1 MSAVTP
7 VLLQTIKQLQ
17 ALPSLSQFALAGGTN
32 LAFLF
37 NHRHS
42 QDIDLFCPEIVGIKH
57 FETIETEVKNVFGK
71 TNITG
76 LEYPFD
82 KESDQHTYLRF
93 WVIQPCGEIIKV
105 EIIQNM
111 KMMDAVEIV
120 DEIRLVTTKDIGLF
134 KLISGS
140 SRAAKKDIYDLDF
153 ITEKINIIDLF
164 EALKVKKQTFN
175 KKEHQNIFDLDG
187 EECPTQNPRL
197 LLKFDGKVKQ
207 NRIKPIHSND
217 NILIV
222 EGGKSWIRVKTS
234 WRMKVRR
241 LYNHLEIDF
250 QLDNSSQNK
259 T

>member
-1 MSAVTP
+1 MSAVSS

-17 ALPSLSQFALAGGTN
+17 ALPSLSKFALAGGTN
-32 LAFLF
+32 LAFRF

-42 QDIDLFCPEIVGIKH
+42 QDIDLFCPEIVGVKH
-57 FETIETEVKNVFGK
+57 FETIEAEVKSFFGE

-82 KESDQHTYLRF
+82 KESEQHTYLRF
-93 WVIQPCGEIIKV
+93 WVTKPCGEIIKV

-111 KMMDAVEIV
+111 KMMDALEVI
-120 DEIRLVTTKDIGLF
+120 DEVRLVSTKDIGLF

-153 ITEKINIIDLF
+153 ITEKINIIVLF

-175 KKEHQNIFDLDG
+175 QEEHQNIFDLDE
-187 EECPTQNPRL
+187 EECPTQNPNL
-197 LLKFDGKVKQ
+197 LLKFDGNVSQ
-207 NRIKPIHSND
+207 NRIKPMHSND

-222 EGGKSWIRVKTS
+222 EGGKSWVMVRTY

-241 LYNHLEIDF
+241 LFNHLGLEY
-250 QLDNSSQNK
+250 K
-259 T
+259 

>member
-32 LAFLF
+32 LAFRF

-57 FETIETEVKNVFGK
+57 FETIEEEVKSFFGE

-82 KESDQHTYLRF
+82 KVSEQYTYVRF
-93 WVIQPCGEIIKV
+93 WITKADTRIKV

-111 KMMDAVEIV
+111 KMMDAIEVV
-120 DEIRLVTTKDIGLF
+120 DEVRLVTTKDIGLF

-153 ITEKINIIDLF
+153 ITENINVIELF

-175 KKEHQNIFDLDG
+175 QKEHQNIFDLDE
-187 EECPTQNPRL
+187 EECPTQNPSL
-197 LLKFDGKVKQ
+197 LLKFDGNVSQ
-207 NRIKPIHSND
+207 NRIKPMHSND

-222 EGGKSWIRVKTS
+222 KGGKSWVRVRTS

-241 LYNHLEIDF
+241 LFNHLEIEY
-250 QLDNSSQNK
+250 K
-259 T
+259 

>member
-32 LAFLF
+32 LAFRF

-42 QDIDLFCPEIVGIKH
+42 QDIDLFCPEIVGVKH
-57 FETIETEVKNVFGK
+57 FETIEAEVKSFFGEA
-71 TNITG
+71 NITG
-76 LEYPFD
+76 LEYPVD
-82 KESDQHTYLRF
+82 KESEQHTYLRF
-93 WVIQPCGEIIKV
+93 WVTKPCGEIIKV

-111 KMMDAVEIV
+111 KMMDALEVI
-120 DEIRLVTTKDIGLF
+120 DELRLVTTKDIGLF

-153 ITEKINIIDLF
+153 ITEQINIVDLF
-164 EALKVKKQTFN
+164 GALKVKKQTFN
-175 KKEHQNIFDLDG
+175 QKEHQNIFDLDE
-187 EECPTQNPRL
+187 EECPTQNPSL
-197 LLKFDGKVKQ
+197 LLKFDGNVSQ
-207 NRIKPIHSND
+207 NRIKPMHSND

-222 EGGKSWIRVKTS
+222 EGGESWVSVKIS

-241 LYNHLEIDF
+241 LFRHLNIE
-250 QLDNSSQNK
+250 
-259 T
+259 